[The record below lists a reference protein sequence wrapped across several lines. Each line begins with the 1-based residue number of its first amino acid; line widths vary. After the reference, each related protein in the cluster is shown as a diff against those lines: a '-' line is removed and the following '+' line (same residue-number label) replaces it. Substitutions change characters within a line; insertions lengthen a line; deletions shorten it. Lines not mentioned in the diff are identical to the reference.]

1 MSEILADIPL
11 KTTSLIK
18 GAGFFMSQKAETQI
32 LKVLENEKK
41 PQQRLRVSVNSGG
54 CSGFQ
59 YNMNF
64 DETSSE
70 EDIIFSTSQKVEV
83 IMDGMTYEL
92 LQGSTIDYIEELIG
106 AAFVI
111 KNPNA
116 MSSCGCGN
124 SFSVI

>member
-1 MSEILADIPL
+1 MSETLANIPL
-11 KTTSLIK
+11 KTTSLIE
-18 GAGFFMSQKAETQI
+18 GAGFFMSHKAEAQI
-32 LKVLENEKK
+32 LTVLEKDK
-41 PQQRLRVSVNSGG
+41 FPQQRLRVSVNSGG

-59 YNMNF
+59 YNLNF
-64 DETSSE
+64 EETVSE
-70 EDIIFSTSQKVEV
+70 EDIIFSTPQNVEV

-92 LQGSTIDYIEELIG
+92 LQGSTIDYIQELIG